1 MGIDELLEDR
11 DHLWLLRQMPY
22 NLNRYITDSR
32 WIGTGSRVFGY
43 ATLRSDFDFVVYR
56 PEATAAD
63 DLSHLGVEVL
73 HRANPDYPSFGQ
85 PLNFK
90 VKVGPYEA
98 DVNVIVVDSLVV
110 YDAWVSARD
119 VLLRLAA
126 EGVKLDRHI
135 SLAVHT
141 AKVEQFNV

>member
-1 MGIDELLEDR
+1 MDIDALLEDR

-22 NLNRYITDSR
+22 RLNRYITDCR
-32 WIGTGSRVFGY
+32 WIGTGSRLFGY
-43 ATLRSDFDFVVYR
+43 ATPSSDFDFVVYR

-73 HRANPDYPSFGQ
+73 HRANPDYPSSGQ

-90 VKVGPYEA
+90 VKVGTYEA
-98 DVNVIVVDSLVV
+98 NVIVVDSLEV
-110 YDAWVSARD
+110 YRAWVDARD
-119 VLLRLAA
+119 ILLRLAA

-135 SLAVHT
+135 SLAVHI
-141 AKVEQFNV
+141 AKMEQF

>member
-1 MGIDELLEDR
+1 MDIDALLEDL
-11 DHLWLLRQMPY
+11 DHLGLLRRMPY
-22 NLNRYITDSR
+22 NLNRYITDGR
-32 WIGTGSRVFGY
+32 WIGTGSRLFGY
-43 ATLRSDFDFVVYR
+43 ATPTSDFDFVVYR

-63 DLSHLGVEVL
+63 DLTHLGVEVL
-73 HRANPDYPSFGQ
+73 HRANPDYPSSGQ

-90 VKVGPYEA
+90 VKVGAHEA
-98 DVNVIVVDSLVV
+98 NVIVVDSWKA
-110 YDAWVSARD
+110 YDAWESARH